1 MTTKVKMTELA
12 KLRREQPHDA
22 VKQQRWGVVA
32 QQPEES
38 NGGFTFTV
46 IRVLMACDECDT
58 PWIEVPHA

>member
-1 MTTKVKMTELA
+1 MPLNSKGDCA
-12 KLRREQPHDA
+12 KCKRA